1 MKKISSKISLIILL
15 LSIPLNKVSASSINI
30 SCPDKVT
37 PNQTIECKITGTS
50 DKYISAISAKTTATE
65 NIEIIKFTED
75 EIWEGGGD
83 SKSFDLYTDINKT
96 NNFNIGTLSIKIKN
110 NTPSKIE
117 TISIN
122 NIYYYDEKFKEIKA
136 NNISKDI
143 KILSTNNNLSNL
155 EVSGNN
161 ISPMFNKNTLEYK
174 LTTSNDKITIEA
186 TPEDENST
194 ITGTGIKDV
203 KYGTNKFSIIVTS
216 ESGSKKEYVL
226 IVTRPTEDKP
236 KEELPKE
243 ESKKEPTK
251 EETEVPKEE
260 PTEPE
265 KDTDNKLKTLTIT
278 NYDIEFSSNVYVYN
292 IDIDNN
298 VTQLDIL
305 AQTINPTSKISIE
318 GNGNLEVG
326 KNEITITVT
335 AEDNSQTIYKIYANK
350 KSGICIIES
359 INILNYDLEFSCNK
373 YDYELEIDL
382 EDSLNIEVIP
392 SDKNTKVNIYNND
405 NLKQGDII
413 KVVINSN
420 GINYTYNIK
429 ILKRSFELGELF
441 NNKQLIIISTV
452 LIITSI
458 YLLVRL
464 IIKRKK
470 RNSKQ

>member
-1 MKKISSKISLIILL
+1 MKKILSKISLIILL

-30 SCPDKVT
+30 SCPDKAT
-37 PNQTIECKITGTS
+37 PNQTIDCKITGTS
-50 DKYISAISAKTTATE
+50 DKYISAISAKTTPTE

-75 EIWEGGGD
+75 EIWEGEGD

-96 NNFNIGTLSIKIKN
+96 NDFNIGTLSIKIKN

-122 NIYYYDEKFKEIKA
+122 NIYYYDSKFKEIKVT
-136 NNISKDI
+136 NISKDI
-143 KILSTNNNLSNL
+143 KILSTNDNLLNL
-155 EVSGNN
+155 EVLGNN

-194 ITGTGIKDV
+194 ITGTGIKEV

-226 IVTRPTEDKP
+226 IVARTTEEKPKEEIETP

-243 ESKKEPTK
+243 ETKKEPTK
-251 EETEVPKEE
+251 EETI
-260 PTEPE
+260 EPE
-265 KDTDNKLKTLTIT
+265 KDTNNKLKSLTIT
-278 NYDIEFSSNVYVYN
+278 NYEIEFSSNVYIYN

-298 VTQLDIL
+298 ATQLDIL
-305 AQTINPTSKISIE
+305 AETINPTAKISIE
-318 GNGNLEVG
+318 GNENLDVG

-350 KSGICIIES
+350 KSSICIIES

-382 EDSLNIEVIP
+382 EDSLNIDVIS
-392 SDKNTKVNIYNND
+392 SDKDAKVNIYNNN
-405 NLKQGDII
+405 NLKQGDVI
-413 KVVINSN
+413 KIVINSN
-420 GINYTYNIK
+420 DTDYTYTIK

-441 NNKQLIIISTV
+441 NNNQLIIISAI

-464 IIKRKK
+464 IIKRKNK
-470 RNSKQ
+470 KEF

>member
-1 MKKISSKISLIILL
+1 MKKILSKISLIILL

-30 SCPDKVT
+30 SCPDKAT
-37 PNQTIECKITGTS
+37 PNQTIDCKITGTS
-50 DKYISAISAKTTATE
+50 DKYISAISAKTTPTE

-75 EIWEGGGD
+75 EIWEGEGD

-96 NNFNIGTLSIKIKN
+96 NDFNIGTLSIKIKN
-110 NTPSKIE
+110 NTPSRIE

-122 NIYYYDEKFKEIKA
+122 NIYYYDSKFKEIKVT
-136 NNISKDI
+136 NISKDI
-143 KILSTNNNLSNL
+143 KILSTNDNLLNL
-155 EVSGNN
+155 EVLGNN

-194 ITGTGIKDV
+194 ITGTGIKEV

-226 IVTRPTEDKP
+226 IVARTTEEKPKEEIETP

-243 ESKKEPTK
+243 ETKKEPTK
-251 EETEVPKEE
+251 EETI
-260 PTEPE
+260 EPE
-265 KDTDNKLKTLTIT
+265 KDTNNKLKSLTIT
-278 NYDIEFSSNVYVYN
+278 NYEIEFSSNVYIYN

-298 VTQLDIL
+298 ATQLDIL
-305 AQTINPTSKISIE
+305 AETINPTAKISIE
-318 GNGNLEVG
+318 GNENLDVG

-350 KSGICIIES
+350 KSSICIIES

-382 EDSLNIEVIP
+382 EDSLNIDVIS
-392 SDKNTKVNIYNND
+392 SDKDAKVNIYNNN
-405 NLKQGDII
+405 NLKQGDVI
-413 KVVINSN
+413 KIVINSN
-420 GINYTYNIK
+420 DTDYTYTIK

-441 NNKQLIIISTV
+441 NNNQLIIISTI

-464 IIKRKK
+464 IIKRKNK
-470 RNSKQ
+470 KEF